1 MNNVTDVAGTVCGAW
16 WGSLQRTFANGQR
29 NPGSDPAAL
38 AHLRRAVD
46 VVEAATEPQ
55 TMRLYRELADALG
68 WRGFDDR
75 HLAAVAAT
83 AHVLAHVRGDAKGR
97 QSTAYRLGG
106 KEPVLSPL
114 RFQQLT
120 SAHVPEDVMRT
131 FRSTV
136 AILDAKAPVADLS
149 AGVLA
154 WCGAFGDDIRDS
166 VRLRWIYDY
175 HHQGHA
181 HPEAEDSSA
190 DAASRPAED
199 TEPTHA

>member
-1 MNNVTDVAGTVCGAW
+1 MNNVTDVAGAVCRAW

-29 NPGSDPAAL
+29 NPRSDPAAL
-38 AHLRRAVD
+38 AHLRRAADIVG
-46 VVEAATEPQ
+46 AATEPQ
-55 TMRLYRELADALG
+55 SMRLYRELAEALG
-68 WRGFDDR
+68 WRGFDER
-75 HLAAVAAT
+75 HLAAVAVT
-83 AHVLAHVRGDAKGR
+83 AHVLAHVREDAKGR

-106 KEPVLSPL
+106 KEPALSPL

-120 SAHVPEDVMRT
+120 SARVPEDVMRT
-131 FRSTV
+131 FRSAV
-136 AILDAKAPVADLS
+136 AILDTKAPVADLS

-181 HPEAEDSSA
+181 HPEAEDRSA
-190 DAASRPAED
+190 EAASRPAEYTD
-199 TEPTHA
+199 YTSA